1 MQQKISEGGVRM
13 FRKQERTLIV
23 VCIVIAAIMLYAV
36 IKSIARLT
44 P

>member
-1 MQQKISEGGVRM
+1 MLQTTSKGGVPM
-13 FRKQERTLIV
+13 FRKQERTLII